1 MTARPLFKVDRDRRI
16 TDLKAEVERERALRL
31 EAERN
36 ANRFHALLIAERI
49 RSLPARV
56 RS

>member
-1 MTARPLFKVDRDRRI
+1 MTVLPKILANRRI
-16 TDLKAEVERERALRL
+16 MVLERQLERERQLRL

>member
-1 MTARPLFKVDRDRRI
+1 MTVLPKILANRRI
-16 TDLKAEVERERALRL
+16 LVLENQLERERALRL

>member
-1 MTARPLFKVDRDRRI
+1 MTLLPKILANRRI
-16 TDLKAEVERERALRL
+16 LVLEHQLERERGLRL

-36 ANRFHALLIAERI
+36 ANRFHALLISERI
-49 RSLPARV
+49 RNLPTRV